1 MLIPVLKWYAMFRFL
16 LALFLS
22 LDESAFF
29 SKDMEEFTEHYGS
42 SYLQSC
48 HATSS
53 RKAHLHIVCTCL
65 FLVMCTTVVDLNRK
79 GRFGGGGGGF
89 ICLFSKPL
97 KIPEIAFLHLII
109 SHP

>member
-1 MLIPVLKWYAMFRFL
+1 MVCNVQIFASSF
-16 LALFLS
+16 FLS

-29 SKDMEEFTEHYGS
+29 SKVMEEFTEHYGS

-65 FLVMCTTVVDLNRK
+65 FLVMCTTVVDFYRK
-79 GRFGGGGGGF
+79 GRFGGGGGF